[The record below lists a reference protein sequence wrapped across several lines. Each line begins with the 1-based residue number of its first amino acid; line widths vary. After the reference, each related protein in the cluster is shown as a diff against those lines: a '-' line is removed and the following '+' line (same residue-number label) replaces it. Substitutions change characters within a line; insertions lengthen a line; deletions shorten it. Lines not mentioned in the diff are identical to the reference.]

1 MFQSTKIN
9 TSRIGVCKLNKG
21 LNKRLVQPKNFTN
34 ISSLLV
40 ILFMISVTLALN
52 IDRGFLNSDAFG
64 QPTASSD
71 NPNQSVPQERIKGY
85 QALSLENGKPI
96 TVANATGD
104 LIVLNSWATWCVPC
118 REEMPGLEQLYEEY
132 KDKGLEVIGV
142 SVDSFGMDDR
152 IKLFAERIGVT
163 YPIWHDPNDAFTRTF
178 KAIGVPESYLIDKN
192 GTIYHQW
199 KGQFNPVSANTKA
212 LVEDALLKVSPA
224 FASAAGPATTTTSAN
239 SSSTSSPLPT
249 TADISTNSGSL
260 GDSNIQGG
268 NIATIGI
275 PIAFAAGLLSFLS
288 PCILPI
294 IPSFVA
300 FITGMS
306 SDELL
311 NKNNKRK
318 EGSSKYGES
327 SDSLDSSINNRID
340 TKTASGIEEE
350 FEKQE
355 SIQKVTTVKSTT
367 FLRGCLFILGFS
379 LVFVALG
386 ASITAIGSAFHEYSR
401 WIEIIG
407 GIMIILF
414 GLNLLG
420 ILKIPGA
427 QRDRGYKFSKRPA
440 GHVGSLMIGMG
451 FGAGWTPCIG
461 PILASILT
469 VAAVTTSLYEGIL
482 LLVVYSAG
490 LAIPFII
497 SALAIDKYLVTY
509 KKLSKWM
516 PWIHRISVA
525 LLIIMG
531 VLLLSGYLTLITTS
545 LAGTFPMLG

>member
-1 MFQSTKIN
+1 MSTSTK
-9 TSRIGVCKLNKG
+9 S
-21 LNKRLVQPKNFTN
+21 
-34 ISSLLV
+34 
-40 ILFMISVTLALN
+40 
-52 IDRGFLNSDAFG
+52 
-64 QPTASSD
+64 
-71 NPNQSVPQERIKGY
+71 
-85 QALSLENGKPI
+85 
-96 TVANATGD
+96 
-104 LIVLNSWATWCVPC
+104 
-118 REEMPGLEQLYEEY
+118 
-132 KDKGLEVIGV
+132 
-142 SVDSFGMDDR
+142 
-152 IKLFAERIGVT
+152 
-163 YPIWHDPNDAFTRTF
+163 
-178 KAIGVPESYLIDKN
+178 
-192 GTIYHQW
+192 
-199 KGQFNPVSANTKA
+199 
-212 LVEDALLKVSPA
+212 LVENALLKVSPA
-224 FASAAGPATTTTSAN
+224 FASTKSLSN
-239 SSSTSSPLPT
+239 SSSSASST
-249 TADISTNSGSL
+249 TPANQ
-260 GDSNIQGG
+260 DSNAYTRTGSDIT
-268 NIATIGI
+268 TIGI
-275 PIAFAAGLLSFLS
+275 PIAFVAGLLSFLS

-318 EGSSKYGES
+318 SISDKDEKSSSAMGSSVDIKA
-327 SDSLDSSINNRID
+327 DV
-340 TKTASGIEEE
+340 SGIEAAEEEE
-350 FEKQE
+350 FDKQE
-355 SIQKVTTVKSTT
+355 SVQKISVVKSTT

-407 GIMIILF
+407 GIMIIIF

-427 QRDRGYKFSKRPA
+427 QRDRGYKFTQRPA
-440 GHVGSLMIGMG
+440 GHVGSLLIGMG

-469 VAAVTTSLYEGIL
+469 VAAVTTSLYDGIL
-482 LLVVYSAG
+482 LLVVYSCG

-509 KKLSKWM
+509 KKLNKYM

-525 LLIIMG
+525 LLMVMG
-531 VLLLSGYLTLITTS
+531 VLLLTGYLTIITTS